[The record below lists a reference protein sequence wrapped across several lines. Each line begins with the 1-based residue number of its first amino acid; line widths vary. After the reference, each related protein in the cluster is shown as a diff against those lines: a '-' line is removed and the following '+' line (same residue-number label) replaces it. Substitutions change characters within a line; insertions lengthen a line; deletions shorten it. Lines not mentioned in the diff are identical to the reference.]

1 MKQSNLFYCALLF
14 TPCTLTDATPL
25 LNSQSSALLSL
36 VNTTASFPALNNIT
50 LPHATS
56 RVSVGPPFTPGL
68 EPSEEVFFYDVPF
81 SNPPVNIKFKDYD
94 LQLDRNE
101 TDVDKCFQKAMMAC
115 SDREKHF
122 TEMEAYKL
130 VRWDSGDVLIEIEPK
145 RGDTSTLHGVVN
157 SALKNLIRKWL
168 ISRFTIDPDQAQGLT
183 YGIFTDVLQ
192 GLNNFRLFYPH
203 LNFFYEVYVYPGEEE
218 DENYVGIGQL
228 SPWE

>member
-1 MKQSNLFYCALLF
+1 M
-14 TPCTLTDATPL
+14 P
-25 LNSQSSALLSL
+25 
-36 VNTTASFPALNNIT
+36 
-50 LPHATS
+50 PHAYLLAPRKTLLPNLKVHHLYQLS
-56 RVSVGPPFTPGL
+56 FTPGL

-81 SNPPVNIKFKDYD
+81 SNPPVNIKFKDYE

-203 LNFFYEVYVYPGEEE
+203 LNFFYEVYVYPGEEA